1 MEDYIDEHT
10 GEKQGARQLARNNSR
25 THNFYA
31 VSWLYRRQGQG
42 TRFGAR
48 FKSGFR
54 NTWVQEATMQVVEHG
69 VRTCKG
75 GSSTSSSRTEKNLN
89 GPVIFLV
96 FYQEKLAQFWQFF
109 CPRFLQIVA

>member
-1 MEDYIDEHT
+1 
-10 GEKQGARQLARNNSR
+10 
-25 THNFYA
+25 
-31 VSWLYRRQGQG
+31 
-42 TRFGAR
+42 
-48 FKSGFR
+48 
-54 NTWVQEATMQVVEHG
+54 MQVVEHG